1 MQTAST
7 LHFSANKFAVVEKS
21 SPAPIFKSTG
31 LVIRRVTEHHDL
43 LATDLLVRRMYAW
56 RGYLT
61 KQQLAS
67 PRDPD
72 HATLVAWQD
81 GELAATL
88 TLSRD
93 SGSGLL
99 CETLYPNEI
108 SELRAKQ
115 LKICEYSRFAVDPE
129 FRSPK
134 LLDTFFRTAYYF
146 TRSQFGATDAVV
158 EVNPRHSRYYER
170 ELGFAEIGP
179 RRVCPR
185 VDAPATLLH
194 RNLRQ
199 TLPKAWVSEQAA

>member
-1 MQTAST
+1 MHTASA
-7 LHFSANKFAVVEKS
+7 LRFPINQMAVVKQP
-21 SPAPIFKSTG
+21 SPAPLFKSTG

-81 GELAATL
+81 GELAGTL

-93 SGSGLL
+93 SGVGLL
-99 CETLYPNEI
+99 CESLYPKEV

-115 LKICEYSRFAVDPE
+115 QKICEYSRFALDPE

-134 LLDTFFRTAYYF
+134 LLDSFFRTAFYF
-146 TRSQFGATDAVV
+146 ARSHFGATDAVV
-158 EVNPRHSRYYER
+158 EVNPRHSRFYER
-170 ELGFAEIGP
+170 ELGFIPIGP

-185 VDAPATLLH
+185 VDAPALLLH
-194 RNLRQ
+194 RNLRYA
-199 TLPKAWVSEQAA
+199 PKAWVSNQAA

>member
-7 LHFSANKFAVVEKS
+7 LHFSANRFAVVEKS
-21 SPAPIFKSTG
+21 SPAPLYKSSG

-81 GELAATL
+81 GELAGTV

-93 SGSGLL
+93 NGRGLL
-99 CETLYPNEI
+99 CESLYPKEV

-115 LKICEYSRFAVDPE
+115 QKICEYSRFALEPE
-129 FRSPK
+129 FKSPK
-134 LLDTFFRTAYYF
+134 LLDSFFRTAFYF
-146 TRSQFGATDAVV
+146 ARSHFGATDAVV
-158 EVNPRHSRYYER
+158 EVNPRHSRFYER
-170 ELGFAEIGP
+170 ELGFAAIGP

-185 VDAPATLLH
+185 VDAPALLLH
-194 RNLRQ
+194 RNLRHP
-199 TLPKAWVSEQAA
+199 PKAWVSEQAA